1 MRALLF
7 VALSAAAVGAEG
19 VEVASPNGKVRIQVS
34 ASRERQLQYSV
45 TLGKT
50 AVIETSPLGITVDGV
65 RLGEGVQLGAA
76 ERYRINETYPWN
88 GGHSTAVNNAHGAK
102 IAVTHTASRT
112 RYTVEVR
119 AYDDGVAFRH
129 LVPGAGS
136 RTPDEATVFRLPA
149 GSVVWFHDFEGHY
162 EGIHTRKAVEE
173 VPAGQWAAPPL
184 TFKLPGGA
192 GYGSITEGG
201 LRRYAGMGLQA
212 SGAREFAARLGHAIP
227 PSYPFRLR
235 YKDDIE
241 RMSRPA
247 PVEGPIT
254 TPWRI
259 VMAGPDL
266 NTLVNSDIVANV
278 SDPPDPKLFPQG
290 ARTPWIK
297 PGRAV
302 WKYLD
307 GGENTLE
314 TVKEFSRLAGELGFE
329 YQVVEG
335 FWQKWSPAELKEAV
349 EYSRRFGVGLWL
361 WKHSRDIR
369 TPETLRAFLSQCRDA
384 GAVGVKLDFYDH
396 EAKPVVELYEA
407 ALSAAAEFRLLVNF
421 HGSNKPTGEARTWPN
436 ELTREAVR
444 GMEGRKNPRAQ
455 HDATLPFTRQLAGH
469 ADYTPVHFGERRN
482 DTTWAHQIAT
492 AAVFTSPLLTY
503 GAHPKSL
510 LANPAS
516 EMIKSIPSVWDET
529 RVVEGSEIGETAAFA
544 RRRGQEWFVGIVNG
558 LTARTMRIPL
568 GFLGEG
574 EYEALVV
581 RDHPQE
587 SGNLVVETLKLRRSG
602 HVTANLASGGG
613 FIARF
618 RKAQ

>member
-1 MRALLF
+1 MLCA
-7 VALSAAAVGAEG
+7 SAALAAEG
-19 VEVASPNGKVRIQVS
+19 VETLSPNGRVRIRVGVNN
-34 ASRERQLQYSV
+34 AGQLEYSV
-45 TLGKT
+45 SLGGA
-50 AVIETSPLGITVDGV
+50 AVVEPSPVGITVDGV
-65 RLGEGVQLGAA
+65 ALGSGVRLGAA
-76 ERYRINETYPWN
+76 ERYRVNERYPWN
-88 GGHSTAVNNAHGAK
+88 GVHSTAVNNANGAK
-102 IAVTHTASRT
+102 IAVTHVASKT
-112 RYTVEVR
+112 QYTLEVR

-129 LVPGAGS
+129 VVPGSGS
-136 RTPDEATVFRLPA
+136 RVPDEATQFRLPA
-149 GSVVWFHDFEGHY
+149 GSAVWRHDFEGHY
-162 EGIHTRKAVEE
+162 EGVHTRKNVEE
-173 VPAGQWAAPPL
+173 IPPGEWAAPPV
-184 TFKLPGGA
+184 TYKLPGGA
-192 GYGSITEGG
+192 GYASITEGAL
-201 LRRYAGMGLQA
+201 LRFAGMGLQA
-212 SGAREFAARLGHAIP
+212 TGNRTFAARLGHAIP

-241 RMSRPA
+241 RMSKPA
-247 PVEGPIT
+247 AVEGVIT

-259 VMAGPDL
+259 VMAGKDL
-266 NTLVNSDIVANV
+266 NTLVNCDIVHNV
-278 SDPPDPKLFPQG
+278 APPPDPKLFPQG

-314 TVKEFSRLAGELGFE
+314 TVKEFSRMAGELGFE

-335 FWQKWSPAELKEAV
+335 FWQKWTPEQLKEAV

-361 WKHSRDIR
+361 WKHSRDLRGGDSLR
-369 TPETLRAFLSQCRDA
+369 TFLRQCRDA

-407 ALSAAAEFRLLVNF
+407 ALTAAAEFRLLVNF

-510 LANPAS
+510 LANPAV
-516 EMIKSIPSVWDET
+516 EMIKSIPAVWDET
-529 RVVEGSEIGETAAFA
+529 RVLEGSEIGEVAAFA
-544 RRRGQEWFVGIVNG
+544 RRKGQEWFVAVVNG
-558 LTARTMRIPL
+558 LTPRQMKIPL
-568 GFLGEG
+568 AFLGDG
-574 EYEALVV
+574 AYEALLV
-581 RDHPQE
+581 RDHPE
-587 SGNLVVETLKLRRSG
+587 DSGAVNVEKGRFSRTQS
-602 HVTANLASGGG
+602 VTADLKSGGG
-613 FIARF
+613 FVARF